1 MKTIPPHIIE
11 AINVL
16 RKHDYQNRAILCN
29 INNEYFSLGN
39 EEVNEAFKL
48 LNMYFITWDDEG
60 FDTLVRYLYNME
72 DQN

>member
-1 MKTIPPHIIE
+1 MKAIPEHIIE

-39 EEVNEAFKL
+39 EEVNEAFRL

-60 FDTLVRYLYNME
+60 FDTLVRYLYQME
-72 DQN
+72 GQN